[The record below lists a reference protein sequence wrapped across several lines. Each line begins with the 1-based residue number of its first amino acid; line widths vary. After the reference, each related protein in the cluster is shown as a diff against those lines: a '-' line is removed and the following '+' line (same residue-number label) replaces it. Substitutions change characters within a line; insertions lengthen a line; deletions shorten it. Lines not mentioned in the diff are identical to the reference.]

1 MMKALKDFFE
11 QERGRKSA
19 LAKALKI
26 APAAISQWKTVPA
39 DRIFDVS
46 RFTGLPIEKLRP
58 DLVDAAESIRPEAAE

>member
-1 MMKALKDFFE
+1 MKALQEFFE

-26 APAAISQWKTVPA
+26 APAAISQWETVPA
-39 DRIFDVS
+39 ERIFDVS

-58 DLVDAAESIRPEAAE
+58 DLVKAAKAIRPEAAE